1 MHFSPFFGTR
11 IVFFQKNIRF
21 EIKLEKRMFKSAY
34 EVKKIVAAYLKSKD
48 EWLFL
53 TLEYL
58 FFVLEILNVVPLQQ

>member
-1 MHFSPFFGTR
+1 
-11 IVFFQKNIRF
+11 
-21 EIKLEKRMFKSAY
+21 MFKSAY